1 MLTWEDEERKVRK
14 VQRPSGGR
22 ALFGRQF
29 DSRPEQIEI
38 WGPTR
43 IQQYYFVI
51 LKYTSLGY
59 PALPGMIQMRF

>member
-38 WGPTR
+38 WGRCDGPAQWSNTLLYTR
-43 IQQYYFVI
+43 
-51 LKYTSLGY
+51 
-59 PALPGMIQMRF
+59 